1 MGLPGVKGSQS
12 INLDSWMG
20 QDKGPGWGCTS
31 FRSPTSKS
39 LQIQASWGH
48 FSFWPCSGPLP
59 TWTSGVDP
67 LLWNRSAQSQVPL
80 GPSCCPWLPRL
91 E

>member
-12 INLDSWMG
+12 IHLDSWMG

-80 GPSCCPWLPRL
+80 RARFLL
-91 E
+91 